1 MKKTYVGDT
10 SLLEDRADSEG
21 GEGSEFGGLRTSQ
34 HLGRKPRRRLTFK
47 TVQLPVQRA
56 GASFHAII
64 KKGNCRPKSA
74 RLIDRARRT
83 HVPGNDLTDN
93 TDRLVDSIGQLVRIN
108 IDDLAS
114 VLVGPTTVVSERG
127 GSLHD
132 VERSSNGVG
141 LAVVEGLQRGEFIG
155 VFFDQFGDLDKD
167 LASFL
172 TRDVFY
178 EGVSG
183 LQIRRTES
191 TYHPR
196 RSGEPFRRP

>member
-1 MKKTYVGDT
+1 MP
-10 SLLEDRADSEG
+10 SS
-21 GEGSEFGGLRTSQ
+21 
-34 HLGRKPRRRLTFK
+34 RRGT
-47 TVQLPVQRA
+47 A
-56 GASFHAII
+56 GA
-64 KKGNCRPKSA
+64 KSA
-74 RLIDRARRT
+74 RLIDTTRRT

-93 TDRLVDSIGQLVRIN
+93 TDRLVDSVGQLVRVN

-141 LAVVEGLQRGEFIG
+141 LAVVEGFQGGEFIG
-155 VFFDQFGDLDKD
+155 VFFNQFGDLDED

-172 TRDVFY
+172 ARDVFY

-183 LQIRRTES
+183 LQTCRTES